1 MKNRAASRLVLSPFS
16 EERTIA
22 AAREARAELGA
33 DVSVAIVFATSDYVE
48 NLEEFLELVRVY
60 GRAPLLVGC
69 TGAGLIGTGTEAE
82 DKAGFSLLLLSLPNT
97 RLTAFEFSQRQ
108 VEESSGP
115 AFWHS
120 ESGQEAE
127 DVDAWIVLANPVRL
141 ALDRWLGEWNVAY
154 PGVPAIG
161 GLASGNASD
170 GGANE
175 ESSDDGGESSGDEI
189 VLFRD
194 GRAIR
199 SDGIALGLKG
209 GVRVQTVVSQG
220 CRPIGEP
227 LTVTGAKSNL
237 LLTLGSKPA
246 YEVLNTVFQ
255 GLNEK
260 EKARAQGNLF
270 AGLAMS
276 EYLEEYKRGDFL
288 IRNILGAD
296 PKTGAVAIGGHL
308 RVGQTLQY
316 QLRDRDSA
324 DEDLRELCHAAREE
338 VGNRAFASLLFACNG
353 RGRGL
358 FRAPDHDAGVLSEI
372 FGALPGAGFFCNG
385 EIGPVGVNNYV
396 HGYTASVAL
405 LCDE

>member
-1 MKNRAASRLVLSPFS
+1 MKNRAVSRLVLSPFS
-16 EERTIA
+16 EEKTVA
-22 AAREARAELGA
+22 AAREARSELGA
-33 DVSVAIVFATSDYVE
+33 DVSVAIVFATSDYAAQ
-48 NLEEFLELVRVY
+48 LEDFLELVRVY
-60 GRAPLLVGC
+60 GRAPLLIGC
-69 TGAGLIGTGTEAE
+69 TGAGLIGTGAEAE
-82 DKAGFSLLLLSLPNT
+82 DKPGFSLLLLSLPKT
-97 RLTAFEFSQRQ
+97 RLTVFEFSQAQ

-120 ESGQEAE
+120 ESGVEAE
-127 DVDAWIVLANPVRL
+127 DAHAWIVLANPVRL

-161 GLASGNASD
+161 GLASGSSATGSAESGADGSD
-170 GGANE
+170 
-175 ESSDDGGESSGDEI
+175 SGDDI

-199 SDGIALGLKG
+199 GDGLALGLHG

-227 LTVTGAKSNL
+227 LTVTGAKGNL
-237 LLTLGSKPA
+237 LMTLGSRPA

-276 EYLEEYKRGDFL
+276 EYLDDYKRGDFL

-296 PKTGAVAIGGHL
+296 PKTGAVAVGGNL

-324 DEDLRELCHAAREE
+324 DEDLRELCHQAHEE
-338 VGNRAFASLLFACNG
+338 IGNRAFASLLFACNG

-372 FGALPGAGFFCNG
+372 FGPLPGAGFFCNG
-385 EIGPVGVNNYV
+385 EIGPVGANNYV

>member
-16 EERTIA
+16 EEKTIA
-22 AAREARAELGA
+22 AARDARAELGA
-33 DVSVAIVFATSDYVE
+33 DVSAAVVFATSDYVAQ
-48 NLEEFLELVRVY
+48 LDEFLELVRVY
-60 GRAPLLVGC
+60 GRVPLLIGC

-97 RLTAFEFSQRQ
+97 KLTAFEFSQAQ
-108 VEESSGP
+108 VEESCGP

-120 ESGQEAE
+120 ESGRDAE
-127 DVDAWIVLANPVRL
+127 DADAWIVLANPSRL

-161 GLASGNASD
+161 GLASGSGTAAS
-170 GGANE
+170 E
-175 ESSDDGGESSGDEI
+175 ESNEGGSESGGEDI

-199 SDGIALGLKG
+199 GDGIALGLHG

-227 LTVTGAKSNL
+227 LTVTGAKGNL

-276 EYLEEYKRGDFL
+276 EYLDDYKRGDFL

-296 PKTGAVAIGGHL
+296 PKTGAVAIGGNL

-338 VGNRAFASLLFACNG
+338 VGSRAFASLLFACNG

-372 FGALPGAGFFCNG
+372 FGPLPGAGFFCNG
-385 EIGPVGVNNYV
+385 EIGPVGANNYV